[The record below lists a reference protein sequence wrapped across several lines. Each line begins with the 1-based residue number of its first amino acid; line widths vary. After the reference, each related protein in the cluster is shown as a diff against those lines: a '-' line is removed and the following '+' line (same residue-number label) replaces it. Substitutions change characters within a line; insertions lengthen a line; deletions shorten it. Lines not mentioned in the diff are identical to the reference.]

1 MKRPRL
7 GEWITLASGALII
20 AGLVAFVVWQWPQIS
35 HLFSNPT
42 EIRSYIASFGIWAP
56 VIFVALYV
64 FQIVVAPIPGTLM
77 NFAGGLM
84 FGWWG
89 GIGLSWIACVA
100 GAAISILVMRAF
112 GRSLMRIFISDKKLD
127 RFDGYIRSR
136 GWVYIFLLYIV
147 PNPLGDTVN
156 YMSALSD
163 IKLWKL
169 LILVA
174 IGRIPSLIVGS
185 WLGKQSIHFQT
196 VHWILLG
203 VGFVGLLVGVYI
215 VHRPLERLA
224 MRISERLFP
233 PKINPK
239 RSPRARAGMPK

>member
-1 MKRPRL
+1 MKKTRP
-7 GEWITLASGALII
+7 GEVITLASGALVL

-56 VIFVALYV
+56 LIFVALYV
-64 FQIVVAPIPGTLM
+64 FQIIVAPLPGALM

-84 FGWWG
+84 FGWG
-89 GIGLSWIACVA
+89 GGVGLSWIACVA

-127 RFDGYIRSR
+127 KFDGYLRSR
-136 GWVYIFLLYIV
+136 GWVYLFLLYIV

-156 YMSALSD
+156 YMAALSD
-163 IKLWKL
+163 IELWKL
-169 LILVA
+169 LGMVA

-224 MRISERLFP
+224 MRISEKLFP
-233 PKINPK
+233 P
-239 RSPRARAGMPK
+239 RSSHTPASQSRGDPE